1 MRNKLIVALTFILM
15 FTNLYAKDIVIQIS
29 DLPATARAFITKHY
43 KENLIRHIEQ
53 DSDDKDFEVKL
64 KNSTQ
69 IDFYAD
75 GVWEK
80 IESKNKKEL
89 PSSIVNLLPK
99 EAKTYISKMQ
109 PKAKVV
115 EIENIHNKKHW
126 EVEVSSGREKYELK
140 FDSKGKLISSEKK
153 D

>member
-1 MRNKLIVALTFILM
+1 MRNKLILALTFILM
-15 FTNLYAKDIVIQIS
+15 FTNLYSKDIDIKIS
-29 DLPATARAFITKHY
+29 DLPATAKKFIMEHY
-43 KENLIRHIEQ
+43 TENLIDFIKQ
-53 DSDDKDFEVKL
+53 DVDDKDFKVKL
-64 KNSTQ
+64 KNKTK
-69 IDFYAD
+69 INFRPN
-75 GVWEK
+75 GVWKK
-80 IESKNKKEL
+80 IKSKNKKEL

-126 EVEVSSGREKYELK
+126 EVEVFSGREKYELK